1 MRVFHRVSLSLVAH
15 RPESDARSRV
25 FEGSGQ
31 CESVLIKIEPAF
43 RRPSISRVS
52 VPVCVY
58 SRGALYYKNE
68 HVVQE

>member
-1 MRVFHRVSLSLVAH
+1 M
-15 RPESDARSRV
+15 
-25 FEGSGQ
+25 
-31 CESVLIKIEPAF
+31 LIKIEPAF